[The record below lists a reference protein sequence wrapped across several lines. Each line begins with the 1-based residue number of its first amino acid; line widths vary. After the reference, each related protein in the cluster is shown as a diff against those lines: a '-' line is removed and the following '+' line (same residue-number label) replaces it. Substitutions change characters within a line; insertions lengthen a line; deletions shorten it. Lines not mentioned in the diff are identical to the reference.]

1 MPARPFTYGKRG
13 HRPGHS
19 GCSYIA
25 PLGGEAGTDYLTFVA
40 EDLCQLG
47 VNFADVLNTEV
58 GSGKVAFLGGTPGN
72 PLSEAWQSCEEPEL
86 APELGS
92 SEPPTPAGLKKERCR
107 PCQASRRTSR
117 SRRISYEYADGFLG
131 GIRAYEAAGVPLDLV
146 LTLRTDEVGLF
157 CEWAA
162 IANPD
167 FKIYFSSGGG
177 FDSRI
182 ALTAGM
188 MALNGESVPPNI
200 VVPAQMRQVTET
212 DCNAA
217 IPGAARHRRSYPRT
231 SCRRCTADRHRIT
244 HGRTPP
250 RIARGGVRRG
260 SSQRGGNIVSVA
272 SGGDL
277 VDPGSLRPD

>member
-1 MPARPFTYGKRG
+1 MRSPNWLP
-13 HRPGHS
+13 S
-19 GCSYIA
+19 WS
-25 PLGGEAGTDYLTFVA
+25 
-40 EDLCQLG
+40 
-47 VNFADVLNTEV
+47 
-58 GSGKVAFLGGTPGN
+58 
-72 PLSEAWQSCEEPEL
+72 
-86 APELGS
+86 S

-107 PCQASRRTSR
+107 PCQPLAEHPDLAG
-117 SRRISYEYADGFLG
+117 ISYEYADGFLG

-157 CEWAA
+157 CEWA

-250 RIARGGVRRG
+250 RIARGGVRAAAA
-260 SSQRGGNIVSVA
+260 SEEGNIVSVA

-277 VDPGSLRPD
+277 VDPGSLRPDSPVALGAAGFFPVWIVIVALFIVAFVASEHDL